1 MKILIDCSNLQV
13 GGGIQVATSFIN
25 DLNKL
30 DSNDDFHIVLSPQ
43 MIDSFKE
50 SDFKKNI
57 FFQSISFKN
66 QSSILKRGKLLKR
79 IESDIKPDRVFCVFG
94 PSYYKSN
101 ISKTVGYA
109 IPHYIYKDSP
119 FFLIKDFKSKLRL
132 FIMEKIQMYL
142 FNKNSHKL
150 IFETLDAKNRFLK
163 ISSFKKENAFVVNN
177 TLNEIFLNKNKWMH
191 YELKNNSKFKILCLS
206 ANYPHKNLNIVSSV
220 IDQLIKL
227 NLIDF
232 KFYLTIEKNEINF
245 DSKYDDY
252 ICYLGKVEL
261 NQVPSL
267 YEQINILFMP
277 TLLEVFSATYLEAM
291 YMGVPIVTTN
301 LSFAKDICSNASIY
315 FDPLDA
321 DDAANKIFDL
331 INNKELQNELI
342 EMGYQNQKRFGD
354 SLNRTMNY
362 LNIIKS

>member
-25 DLNKL
+25 DLIKL
-30 DSNDDFHIVLSPQ
+30 DSDDDFYVVLSPQ
-43 MIDSFKE
+43 MINSFDE

-57 FFQSISFKN
+57 FFQSISPKT
-66 QSSILKRGKLLKR
+66 QSSILKRGKFLKKT
-79 IESDIKPDRVFCVFG
+79 ENEIKPDRVFCVFG

-119 FFLIKDFKSKLRL
+119 FFLNKDLKSKMRL

-142 FNKNSHKL
+142 FNNNSNKL

-177 TLNEIFLNKNKWMH
+177 TLNEIFLNKNKWLH
-191 YELKNNSKFKILCLS
+191 FELKNKSEIKILCLS
-206 ANYPHKNLNIVSSV
+206 ANYPHKNLNIVTSV

-227 NLIDF
+227 NLINF
-232 KFYLTIEKNEINF
+232 KFYLTIEKHEINF

-252 ICYLGKVEL
+252 ICYLGKVKL
-261 NQVPSL
+261 NQIPSL
-267 YEQINILFMP
+267 YEQMNILFMP

-291 YMGVPIVTTN
+291 YMGVPIVTSN
-301 LSFAKDICSNASIY
+301 LSFARDICSNASIY
-315 FDPLDA
+315 FDPLNA
-321 DDAANKIFDL
+321 DDAANKIFDV
-331 INNKELQNELI
+331 INNYELQNELI
-342 EMGYQNQKRFGD
+342 EKGYENQKRFGD
-354 SLNRTMNY
+354 SLSRTMNY